1 MNTPDTG
8 EKASEVMAGGMKR
21 SVAGAVSGVMAASVL
36 AMVAGTALAQ
46 GGRLPDPPA
55 GKEGTPSV
63 GKIDNYDAF
72 IAAYQRSSR
81 PRLVV
86 YVDVVSREGQP
97 VGGDIGDLV
106 RLSSRVEEFFRNPD
120 VVIVNAGAQS
130 LLSARQ
136 VVELRRVDELEA
148 ARMVASAAKADV
160 VLFVRLVQQEGRRDG
175 SNYLGTMTLADLRQ
189 GTTLGRHSWEM
200 TPEGGERWQYTSQRM
215 GDYAKAIARKAAQ
228 FYIEAYPAT
237 SSTAASAGT
246 SSGTGSGVEASSNP
260 FGGTAASNS
269 PSEAIGV
276 MRRFSVLLVGNYE
289 DDTLSD
295 FRDSLR
301 GIPGVRRDSVLLREE
316 DRGTSGAAA
325 SFEMMYAGDSLDL
338 RTQVRRVAIAQMGM
352 EATVISSR
360 EGSISVK
367 LAPLGLSVRE
377 RALSGGPETAR
388 NADERAM
395 LAYRYD
401 KAGAP
406 TIAVMVNEASV
417 EVENAIFI
425 DPGTTSTNG
434 NALQQGDGV
443 NIVIAD
449 RVGVSADGR
458 SVLDHYE
465 QIATERDEIDRRK
478 ERRQDAAID
487 TMFFENKVVE
497 RLVQLGLR
505 PRDISAAQVEMG
517 DDLKAKAWK
526 DRELAA
532 ALGKKSGA
540 DVVLSGVGRLV
551 REKESGRALRIVF
564 TMRAYEVNGGTII
577 GAASISR
584 DVSTGD
590 RSFNQSLEELSAEA
604 TGKLVTQMSDAWA
617 RQAKGE
623 EKATAPAATP
633 APKADAAEETGS
645 GGGPR

>member
-1 MNTPDTG
+1 
-8 EKASEVMAGGMKR
+8 MAGGMKR
-21 SVAGAVSGVMAASVL
+21 SVAGAVSGVMAAGVL
-36 AMVAGTALAQ
+36 SMIAGTALAQ
-46 GGRLPDPPA
+46 SGRLPDPPKS
-55 GKEGTPSV
+55 KEGVPSV
-63 GKIDNYDAF
+63 GKIDNLDAF

-81 PRLVV
+81 PRLIV

-106 RLSSRVEEFFRNPD
+106 RLSSRVEEFFRHPD

-136 VVELRRVDELEA
+136 VTELRRVDELEA
-148 ARMVASAAKADV
+148 ARMVASAAKSDV

-175 SNYLGTMTLADLRQ
+175 STYLGTMTLADLRQ

-215 GDYAKAIARKAAQ
+215 GEYAKAIARKAAQ
-228 FYIEAYPAT
+228 YYIEAYPA
-237 SSTAASAGT
+237 ASAT
-246 SSGTGSGVEASSNP
+246 PAATGVHSGVETSSSPVASAP
-260 FGGTAASNS
+260 A
-269 PSEAIGV
+269 EAIGV

-301 GIPGVRRDSVLLREE
+301 GIPGVRRDSVLLRDE

-352 EATVISSR
+352 EATVIASR

-367 LAPLGLSVRE
+367 LAPLGLSTRE

-401 KAGAP
+401 KAGSP
-406 TIAVMVNEASV
+406 SIAVMVNEASV
-417 EVENAIFI
+417 EVEDAIFI
-425 DPGTTSTNG
+425 DPGTPSTNG
-434 NALQQGDGV
+434 SGLQAGDGV

-465 QIATERDEIDRRK
+465 QMATERDEIDRRK

-497 RLVQLGLR
+497 RLVQVGLK
-505 PRDISAAQVEMG
+505 PRDISAAQVELA
-517 DDLKAKAWK
+517 DELKAKAWK

-551 REKESGRALRIVF
+551 RDRESGRALRIVF

-590 RSFNQSLEELSAEA
+590 RSFSQSLEELSAEA
-604 TGKLVTQMSDAWA
+604 TGKLVAQMSDAWA
-617 RQAKGE
+617 RKAKGE
-623 EKATAPAATP
+623 ENATTPATP
-633 APKADAAEETGS
+633 RTDAGEETGA

>member
-1 MNTPDTG
+1 
-8 EKASEVMAGGMKR
+8 MAGGMKR
-21 SVAGAVSGVMAASVL
+21 SMSGSVSGVVAAGMMTL
-36 AMVAGTALAQ
+36 IAGTAFAQ
-46 GGRLPDPPA
+46 GGRLPDPPTT
-55 GKEGTPSV
+55 KEGVPSV
-63 GKIDNYDAF
+63 GKIDNFDAF

-81 PRLVV
+81 PRLNV

-106 RLSSRVEEFFRNPD
+106 RLSSRVEEFFRHPD
-120 VVIVNAGAQS
+120 VVLVNAGAQS

-136 VVELRRVDELEA
+136 VAELRRVDELEA

-215 GDYAKAIARKAAQ
+215 GEYAKAIARKAAQ
-228 FYIEAYPAT
+228 FYIEAYPMASATPANTGVEIT
-237 SSTAASAGT
+237 SSPNATVPA
-246 SSGTGSGVEASSNP
+246 EAM
-260 FGGTAASNS
+260 
-269 PSEAIGV
+269 GV

-301 GIPGVRRDSVLLREE
+301 GIPGVRRDSVLLRDE
-316 DRGTSGAAA
+316 DRGTSGAAS

-352 EATVISSR
+352 EATVVSSR
-360 EGSISVK
+360 EGSLSVK

-401 KAGAP
+401 KAGSP
-406 TIAVMVNEASV
+406 SIAVMVNQASV
-417 EVENAIFI
+417 EVEDAIFI
-425 DPGTTSTNG
+425 DPGATSSGG

-458 SVLDHYE
+458 SVIDQYA
-465 QIATERDEIDRRK
+465 QMATERDEIDRRK

-517 DDLKAKAWK
+517 DDLKAKSWK

-551 REKESGRALRIVF
+551 RDRESGKALRIVF

-617 RQAKGE
+617 RKAKNE
-623 EKATAPAATP
+623 EKATTPEATP
-633 APKADAAEETGS
+633 APKAES
-645 GGGPR
+645 GAGTDGGPR

>member
-1 MNTPDTG
+1 
-8 EKASEVMAGGMKR
+8 MAGGMKR
-21 SVAGAVSGVMAASVL
+21 SVAGMVSGVMAASVL
-36 AMVAGTALAQ
+36 SMVAGSAQAQ
-46 GGRLPDPPA
+46 GGRLPDPPMS
-55 GKEGTPSV
+55 KEGVPSI
-63 GKIDNYDAF
+63 GKIDNFDAF

-81 PRLVV
+81 PRLNV

-106 RLSSRVEEFFRNPD
+106 RLSSRVEEFFRHPD
-120 VVIVNAGAQS
+120 VVLVNAGAQS

-175 SNYLGTMTLADLRQ
+175 STYLGTMTLADLRQ

-215 GDYAKAIARKAAQ
+215 GEYAKAIARKAAQ
-228 FYIEAYPAT
+228 YYIEAYPAT
-237 SSTAASAGT
+237 SATPATGA
-246 SSGTGSGVEASSNP
+246 GSGIEASSTP
-260 FGGTAASNS
+260 VASA
-269 PSEAIGV
+269 PAEAVGV

-301 GIPGVRRDSVLLREE
+301 GIPGVRRDSVLLRDE
-316 DRGTSGAAA
+316 DRGTSSAAA

-352 EATVISSR
+352 EATVIASR

-401 KAGAP
+401 KAGSP
-406 TIAVMVNEASV
+406 SIAVMMNEASV
-417 EVENAIFI
+417 EVEDAIFI
-425 DPGTTSTNG
+425 DPGTTSTSG
-434 NALQQGDGV
+434 SGLQAGDGV

-465 QIATERDEIDRRK
+465 QVATERDEIDRRK

-497 RLVQLGLR
+497 RLVQLGLK

-551 REKESGRALRIVF
+551 RDRESGKALRIVF
-564 TMRAYEVNGGTII
+564 TMRAYELNGGTII
-577 GAASISR
+577 GATSISR

-604 TGKLVTQMSDAWA
+604 TGKLVAQMSDAWA
-617 RQAKGE
+617 RQARSV
-623 EKATAPAATP
+623 EKEATP
-633 APKADAAEETGS
+633 ATTTTPKADASEGS
-645 GGGPR
+645 TSGGPR

>member
-8 EKASEVMAGGMKR
+8 EKASDVMAGGMKR
-21 SVAGAVSGVMAASVL
+21 SMSGVVSGMMAAGVL
-36 AMVAGTALAQ
+36 SMVAGLALAQ
-46 GGRLPDPPA
+46 GGRLPDPPMS
-55 GKEGTPSV
+55 KEGVPSI
-63 GKIDNYDAF
+63 GKIDNFDAF

-81 PRLVV
+81 PRLNV

-106 RLSSRVEEFFRNPD
+106 RLSSRVEEFFRLPD
-120 VVIVNAGAQS
+120 VVLVNAGAQA

-136 VVELRRVDELEA
+136 VTELRRVDELEA
-148 ARMVASAAKADV
+148 ARMIASAAKADV

-175 SNYLGTMTLADLRQ
+175 STYLGTMTLADLRQ

-215 GDYAKAIARKAAQ
+215 GEYAKAIARKAAQ
-228 FYIEAYPAT
+228 YYIEAYPAT
-237 SSTAASAGT
+237 NATPAATSAH
-246 SSGTGSGVEASSNP
+246 SGVETSSSPVASAP
-260 FGGTAASNS
+260 AETM
-269 PSEAIGV
+269 GV

-301 GIPGVRRDSVLLREE
+301 GIPGVRRDSVLLRDE

-352 EATVISSR
+352 EASVISSR

-377 RALSGGPETAR
+377 RALSGGPENAR

-401 KAGAP
+401 KAGSP
-406 TIAVMVNEASV
+406 SIAVMVNEASV
-417 EVENAIFI
+417 EVEDAIFI
-425 DPGTTSTNG
+425 DPGMATAGGSG
-434 NALQQGDGV
+434 LQQGDGV

-465 QIATERDEIDRRK
+465 QMATERDEIDRRK
-478 ERRQDAAID
+478 ERRQDTAID

-517 DDLKAKAWK
+517 EELKGKAWK

-551 REKESGRALRIVF
+551 RDRESGRALRIVF

-604 TGKLVTQMSDAWA
+604 TGKLMAQMSDAWA
-617 RQAKGE
+617 RKARSE
-623 EKATAPAATP
+623 EKEATP
-633 APKADAAEETGS
+633 ATTTTPKADASEGS
-645 GGGPR
+645 TSGGPR

>member
-1 MNTPDTG
+1 
-8 EKASEVMAGGMKR
+8 MAGGMKR
-21 SVAGAVSGVMAASVL
+21 SVSGVVSGVMAAGVL
-36 AMVAGTALAQ
+36 AMIAGMAMAQ
-46 GGRLPDPPA
+46 GGRLPDPPMS
-55 GKEGTPSV
+55 KEGVPSV
-63 GKIDNYDAF
+63 GKIDNFDAF

-81 PRLVV
+81 PRLNV

-106 RLSSRVEEFFRNPD
+106 RLSSRVEEFFRHPD
-120 VVIVNAGAQS
+120 VVLVNAGAQS

-175 SNYLGTMTLADLRQ
+175 STYLGTMTLADLRQ

-215 GDYAKAIARKAAQ
+215 GEYAKAIARKAAQ
-228 FYIEAYPAT
+228 YYIEAYPAANAT
-237 SSTAASAGT
+237 TAI
-246 SSGTGSGVEASSNP
+246 SSGIEASSSP
-260 FGGTAASNS
+260 AAAAAA
-269 PSEAIGV
+269 EVAGV

-301 GIPGVRRDSVLLREE
+301 GIPGVRRDSVLLRDE

-338 RTQVRRVAIAQMGM
+338 RTQVRRVAISQMGM
-352 EATVISSR
+352 ESTVVSSR

-367 LAPLGLSVRE
+367 LSPLGLSVRE

-401 KAGAP
+401 KAGSP
-406 TIAVMVNEASV
+406 SIAVMVNEASV
-417 EVENAIFI
+417 EVEDAIFI
-425 DPGTTSTNG
+425 DPGATTTSGNG
-434 NALQQGDGV
+434 LQQGDGV

-458 SVLDHYE
+458 SVLDHYD
-465 QIATERDEIDRRK
+465 QMATERDEIDRRK

-497 RLVQLGLR
+497 RLVQLGLK

-517 DDLKAKAWK
+517 DELKGRAWK

-551 REKESGRALRIVF
+551 RDRESGRALRIVF

-584 DVSTGD
+584 DVSTGE

-617 RQAKGE
+617 REGKNV
-623 EKATAPAATP
+623 EKREDKAPASAPTP
-633 APKADAAEETGS
+633 APASKPDAVEGTGT
-645 GGGPR
+645 GGPR